1 MITDKQKDLTIYNN
15 HSNISHR
22 INLNSLV
29 IIFFGLTIL
38 SACRKTDSLLQP
50 VSSSYSNIHFNNLI
64 SENDSVNQLDL
75 ENVYNG
81 GGVGIG
87 DFNNDGL
94 PDIFFTGNMVPCKM
108 YLNEGNFKFKDVTG
122 KAKVEGEGKWCRGVA
137 IVDINNDG
145 LPDIYVSATLKKK
158 PSDRINMLYI
168 NQGPDN
174 NNIPVF
180 KEDAAGYGLDDDS
193 HTTQANFFDYDN
205 DGDLDVYLVV
215 NEINQ
220 RISPYLFHPVLKNGA
235 NPSTGKLFRND
246 WNENLNHPVFTD
258 ISKEAGIQTEGYS
271 HSAIITDI
279 NRDGWQDI
287 FIGNDFL
294 TNDLLWI
301 NNRNGTFSDKLN
313 TYFKHTSANSMGND
327 IQDVN
332 NDGLMDVLSL
342 DMNPEDNYRKKM
354 MLPSNS
360 YQLYQ
365 NTDLYGY
372 SYQYVRNTLQLNQGL
387 TVGQNDSIGPPVFSE
402 IGYYSGITATDWSW
416 TPLLTDFDNDGYR
429 DLIVCNGF
437 PKDITDHDFA
447 MFRNKAFLVAT
458 KEQILTQVPVVKLHN
473 YAFRNNGDLTFSDVS
488 QKWGMITPTFSNGAA
503 YADLDRDGD
512 LDLIINNIND
522 EASVYRNYSREKNK
536 NNSHFLR
543 INLKGTPG
551 NNHGFGTFIEIF
563 YDKGKKQ
570 VWENSP
576 YRGYLSTIEDIGHFG
591 LGETMLVDSVIVSW
605 QNGNNQIL
613 RNLAADQT
621 YNVDISNS
629 LPSSPA
635 QVIDKSAN
643 SLFTEITRSVNVN
656 FVDKEN
662 DFVDFNIQKLI
673 PHKFSEYG
681 PALASG
687 DIDKNGLDD
696 IICGGSSSYSA
707 QIFLQQPNG
716 TFSQKPLLPD
726 NMADKKTW
734 DDTGILLFDADMD
747 GDDDLYIA
755 SGGFENERNNPAYQ
769 DHFYVNDGRGNFKEQ
784 ADAIP
789 ENFTSKFCVR
799 AADYDKDGDL
809 DLFIAGRVDPWN
821 YPKPVS
827 SIILRNDSKPGKI
840 RFTDV
845 TKDVA
850 ESLTNIGLVCDALF
864 TDFDND
870 SWVDLVLAGEWMPL
884 TILKNVNGT
893 FKNITPDNGVTKET
907 GWWNTI
913 TSGDYDNDGDI
924 DYIVGNMG
932 LNSFYT
938 ASDKYPVEVYAADFD
953 NNGSF
958 DAFPSIWLRTSQ
970 QDTSMK
976 QYPVHQRD
984 DVVKQMIGMRSK
996 FQNYKSFALATID
1009 KLFSAEQLKK
1019 ALITKA
1025 VNFKSSYF
1033 RNDGNNHFTLIP
1045 LPMQAQISV
1054 LNGMVTDDFDGDGN
1068 LDVLI
1073 NGNDWS
1079 TEVSVGR
1086 YDALNGLL
1094 LKGDGKGNFAS
1105 QTITESGIYIPGNG
1119 KAMVNL
1125 RGTKTKYLVA
1135 ASQNRGALKIYEL
1148 MKNSNPVA
1156 LLPDDVSGVL
1166 TFKDGTSRR
1175 VEFYYGS
1182 SFLSQSSRFMNLAD
1196 NTSSVVVKNNNGK
1209 TRKVK

>member
-1 MITDKQKDLTIYNN
+1 MYKILTFKALQILLIV
-15 HSNISHR
+15 SA
-22 INLNSLV
+22 
-29 IIFFGLTIL
+29 FLT
-38 SACRKTDSLLQP
+38 ACRKSDSLLQP
-50 VSSSYSNIHFNNLI
+50 VSPSRSNIQFNNLI
-64 SENDSVNQLDL
+64 SENDTVNQLDL

-94 PDIFFTGNMVPCKM
+94 PDIFFTGNMVPCKL
-108 YLNEGNFKFKDVTG
+108 YLNEGNFKFKEVTSE
-122 KAKVEGEGKWCRGVA
+122 AKVEGEGKWCRGVA
-137 IVDINNDG
+137 VVDINSDG
-145 LPDIYVSATLKKK
+145 LPDIYLSATLKKK
-158 PSDRINMLYI
+158 ASDRINMLYI
-168 NQGPDN
+168 NQGPDQ

-180 KEDAAGYGLDDDS
+180 KEEAAAYGLDDNS
-193 HTTQANFFDYDN
+193 HTTQANFFDYDK

-220 RISPYLFHPVLKNGA
+220 RISPYLFHPVLKKGF

-246 WNENLNHPVFTD
+246 WNEKLNHPVFTD
-258 ISKEAGIQTEGYS
+258 VSKEAGIQTEGYS

-279 NRDGWQDI
+279 NRDGWEDI
-287 FIGNDFL
+287 FVGNDFL

-301 NNRNGTFSDKLN
+301 NNGDGTFTDKLN
-313 TYFKHTSANSMGND
+313 TYFKHTSSNSMGND
-327 IQDVN
+327 IGDIN
-332 NDGLMDVLSL
+332 NDGLMDVISL

-387 TVGQNDSIGPPVFSE
+387 RVGQNDSIGTPVFSE
-402 IGYYSGITATDWSW
+402 IGYYAGITATDWSW

-447 MFRNKAFLVAT
+447 MFRNKAFLVAS
-458 KEQILTQVPVVKLHN
+458 KEQILTQVPVVKIHN

-488 QKWGMITPTFSNGAA
+488 TKWGMTTPTFSNGAA

-522 EASVYRNYSREKNK
+522 KASLYRNNSRELEPDK
-536 NNSHFLR
+536 SHFIR
-543 INLKGTPG
+543 INLKGTPR
-551 NNHGFGTFIEIF
+551 NQHGFGSLIEIF
-563 YDKGKKQ
+563 YDKSKKQ

-591 LGETMLVDSVIVSW
+591 LGESTTVDSVIVTW
-605 QNGNNQIL
+605 QNGNKQIL
-613 RNLAADQT
+613 RDIQADQT
-621 YNVDISNS
+621 ITVDISDS
-629 LPSSPA
+629 VPSFAAAEINMPA
-635 QVIDKSAN
+635 KT
-643 SLFTEITRSVNVN
+643 LFREITSAVNVN
-656 FVDKEN
+656 YVDKEN

-687 DIDKNGLDD
+687 DMDKNGLDD
-696 IICGGSSSYSA
+696 IISGGSSTYSA
-707 QIFLQQPNG
+707 QIFLQQQNG
-716 TFSQKPLLPD
+716 TFIQKPLLPK
-726 NMADKKTW
+726 NTAVNKNR

-747 GDDDLYIA
+747 NDLDMYIA
-755 SGGFENERNNPAYQ
+755 SGGYENEKNSPAYQ
-769 DHFYVNDGRGNFKEQ
+769 DHFYVNDGKGNFTES

-809 DLFIAGRVDPWN
+809 DLFIAGRIDPWN
-821 YPKPVS
+821 YPKPVT
-827 SIILRNDSKPGKI
+827 SIILRNDSKPGEIK
-840 RFTDV
+840 FTDA

-850 ESLTNIGLVCDALF
+850 SDLTSIGLVCDALF

-870 SWVDLVLAGEWMPL
+870 GWTDLILAGEWMPL
-884 TILKNVNGT
+884 TMFKNEKGI
-893 FKNITPDNGVTKET
+893 FKNITSENGVTKET

-932 LNSFYT
+932 LNSFYK
-938 ASDKYPVEVYAADFD
+938 ASEKYPVEVYAADFD

-958 DAFPSIWLRTSQ
+958 DAFPSIWLHTSQ

-976 QYPVHQRD
+976 QYPAHQRD
-984 DVVKQMIGMRSK
+984 DAVKQMIGMRSK
-996 FQNYKSFALATID
+996 FQNYKSYALATID
-1009 KLFSAEQLKK
+1009 ELFSPDQLKK
-1019 ALITKA
+1019 ALRAKV
-1025 VNFKSSYF
+1025 VNFRSSYF
-1033 RNDGNNHFTLIP
+1033 RNDGNAHFTMIT

-1054 LNGMVTDDFDGDGN
+1054 LNGMVSDDFDGDGN
-1068 LDVLI
+1068 VDVLI

-1094 LKGDGKGNFAS
+1094 LKGDGKGNFKP

-1119 KAMVNL
+1119 KAMVSL
-1125 RGTKTKYLVA
+1125 RGINNRYLVA

-1148 MKNSNPVA
+1148 RKNSNLLA
-1156 LLPDDVSGVL
+1156 LSTDDTGGEL
-1166 TFKDGTSRR
+1166 TLKNGTSRKL
-1175 VEFYYGS
+1175 EFYYGS
-1182 SFLSQSSRFMNLAD
+1182 SFLSQSSRFL
-1196 NTSSVVVKNNNGK
+1196 NTGDSTGSVVVFNNSGK
-1209 TRKVK
+1209 SRKLK